1 MGPLLISLP
10 ESMHLCR
17 GVLFRAPAGFDV
29 QALGPHAESLALL
42 LLGAALVL
50 GSFLLR
56 RLKTS
61 PSRGMLTRV
70 PVAKS
75 GEAASSQITAAR
87 ETVAR

>member
-10 ESMHLCR
+10 EGMYLCG

-29 QALGPHAESLALL
+29 HALGPHAESLALL
-42 LLGAALVL
+42 LSGAALVL
-50 GSFLLR
+50 CSFLLR
-56 RLKTS
+56 RLKTW

-70 PVAKS
+70 PVTKS
-75 GEAASSQITAAR
+75 DEAASSQLTATR